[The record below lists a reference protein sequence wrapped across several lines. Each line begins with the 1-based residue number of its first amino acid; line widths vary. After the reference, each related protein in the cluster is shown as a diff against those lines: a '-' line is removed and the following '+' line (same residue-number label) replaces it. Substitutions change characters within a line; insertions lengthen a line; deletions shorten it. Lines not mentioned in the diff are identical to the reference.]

1 MLSVRLSSRKLQREY
16 AQWSLVA
23 VGCGAASAAP
33 VNATASA
40 LLLCCYLFFGPGLAL
55 FSLLRFPV
63 VVVTSVTPVFG
74 ISAAAATTALLAQF
88 ARFPTYL
95 LLGVALAVT
104 AAAALI
110 VDPPYPRRLWIFG
123 VGTPSQGVV
132 GNPPSAATT
141 PRHRA
146 SGGPC
151 GHWCDSVVRQH
162 SATAHGV
169 VFPVRVARLE
179 GRGGTDPRWRG
190 GRLFF
195 VAALRA
201 GKLLFCWLDIVLLIL
216 VIRGTV
222 SVISEMPP
230 YGWTYKHIG
239 VVQYLQTF
247 HALPPAA
254 DIYGQWPALF
264 SLTAWFASLSG
275 ISLIAIALVFAPL
288 IHILLALSVMALAR
302 VLGYSRRTALA
313 AAMISETLNWV
324 AQDYFAPQAIALV
337 VALATLVVL
346 LTSRRLRAASVLGVF
361 LFASLIPLHQLTPYW
376 LLLVMV
382 ALAVVGR
389 IKPWW
394 VVAVCAILL
403 VAYLIPDLGRESLW
417 APLRP
422 QPFRER
428 AKQRGSAGRARQ
440 VHHVSC
446 MSQSRRECICSSRWG
461 HDSATAAA
469 PSCLAVNCNGG
480 LCGGAAGRCQ
490 LRWRGNIPRLSL
502 FDSRIVDPDRGR
514 VCRIRQNKRVINAP
528 TSTRLCRGDRSVVV
542 PYRRNARLLR
552 TMGADH
558 CVARAIRCGPLR
570 DEL

>member
-1 MLSVRLSSRKLQREY
+1 M
-16 AQWSLVA
+16 
-23 VGCGAASAAP
+23 
-33 VNATASA
+33 
-40 LLLCCYLFFGPGLAL
+40 
-55 FSLLRFPV
+55 
-63 VVVTSVTPVFG
+63 
-74 ISAAAATTALLAQF
+74 
-88 ARFPTYL
+88 
-95 LLGVALAVT
+95 
-104 AAAALI
+104 
-110 VDPPYPRRLWIFG
+110 
-123 VGTPSQGVV
+123 
-132 GNPPSAATT
+132 
-141 PRHRA
+141 
-146 SGGPC
+146 
-151 GHWCDSVVRQH
+151 
-162 SATAHGV
+162 
-169 VFPVRVARLE
+169 
-179 GRGGTDPRWRG
+179 
-190 GRLFF
+190 
-195 VAALRA
+195 
-201 GKLLFCWLDIVLLIL
+201 LLIL

-403 VAYLIPDLGRESLW
+403 VAYLIPRYSVVSHFGLLSGLNPFENARSNVAAQGGQGKFITSL
-417 APLRP
+417 ACRSL
-422 QPFRER
+422 
-428 AKQRGSAGRARQ
+428 AASAF
-440 VHHVSC
+440 
-446 MSQSRRECICSSRWG
+446 
-461 HDSATAAA
+461 AAA
-469 PSCLAVNCNGG
+469 
-480 LCGGAAGRCQ
+480 GGATIALLRRRLPVWPSIAMVGCAVVLLGGVSYGGEAIFRVFLYSIPGLSILIAAVFVGFVRIKGSLTRQLVPVCVAVTGLLWFLIAGMQGYYGLWGQITVSRVQ
-490 LRWRGNIPRLSL
+490 YDAARSVMNYEGDVRIIPL
-502 FDSRIVDPDRGR
+502 FSGGIPDRSSAQYVDKATRNSEFDTPLVSIGPGSVGQFPVGQLDTITEQAAHLKGVVYIAITEQDMR
-514 VCRIRQNKRVINAP
+514 ALEYYGYATRQQLNEFIAQIESNRYWQPVLVTPNL
-528 TSTRLCRGDRSVVV
+528 RLYQFQR
-542 PYRRNARLLR
+542 
-552 TMGADH
+552 
-558 CVARAIRCGPLR
+558 
-570 DEL
+570 